1 MGNEYYLKNIQFEYH
16 YMNAKKWP
24 ISTCYIILEQQ
35 IKSKVGDLKK
45 TSCLGVSFS
54 VFLF

>member
-16 YMNAKKWP
+16 YMNAKKWS

-35 IKSKVGDLKK
+35 IKSKVGVLKK
-45 TSCLGVSFS
+45 TSCLGVNFS